1 MTAPLPPRPHR
12 DRAPLSYAQRA
23 IWRAEQVLPGSALHN
38 ETAAFRLT
46 GPVDADAL
54 ERALAVLA
62 GRHEAMRTA
71 VRADRDGEPHQHF
84 AARTRPAVDRA
95 DLTGL
100 PEDRREQ
107 RLAELVAEAA
117 AEPFDLACP
126 PLMRT
131 RLFRLGGDRHLLLF
145 VAHHI
150 VVDAWAFGVFLQELA
165 AQYAAEA
172 GGGPGLPELADGR
185 VDFGDYAAWQRTDPA
200 AGAGLAHWRERLA
213 GDLPVLSLP
222 AEPPV
227 VAPSAPGASA
237 PGPSRPGAS
246 VPGASGADETA
257 GAVHHFTLPADLV
270 ARVAAYARSR
280 VATLPATVL
289 TAFCAVVQRFT
300 GQDDLVVGM
309 PVATRNRPALGAMV
323 GPLLNVIA
331 HRADLTGAPTFDE
344 ALARTRRD
352 LKADLAHRDTPFD
365 LVVEDLAPA
374 AGGRTPLFQL
384 MYAFHSGPTTTL
396 ALPGVETA
404 PAAAH
409 SGTAKYD
416 LSLFLRPRPSGDLD
430 AGLEYRTAV
439 LAPHTVAAVA
449 EALPRLLEAAVAD
462 PGRALADLP
471 VAAPEAYDRVVTG
484 FNTADR
490 APAPWP
496 TVPHALRRLAAERG
510 DAPAVGL
517 GDDVLTRAD
526 VDRAADRVAARLA
539 GRYGVRPGDRVALL
553 AARDSA
559 LVPLVAGVW
568 RAGAVL
574 VPLDDT
580 MPEERAA
587 YVLADSGARLLVTG
601 SPDRPAPGG
610 GPAAVAPCADLLAD
624 TAAGAAGGG
633 AGPSGAATAGADP
646 SEVVPFPDGPPPDS
660 LAYLMYTSGST
671 GRPKGVAVPHD
682 RVANLLHAVVREPG
696 MGPGDV
702 LVAVTALTFDISV
715 LELFAPLVAGGRVV
729 VAPHDTVRDPAR
741 LAALLHRARATLT
754 QATPSLWRA
763 LVDSGWQGLPGLR
776 VLSGGEPLDPALA
789 ARLLERGAEVWN
801 LYGPTETTI
810 WSTAGRVLPGE
821 PVTVGRPLARTHC
834 HILDR
839 HDRPVPLGAT
849 GELVIGGAGVAA
861 GYWNRPDLTAAAFVP
876 DPVGADPLGTGEAS
890 APVYRTGDLA
900 RYLPD
905 GRITVLGRADQQV
918 KILGHRVELG
928 EIEAHLTAHPLVR
941 AAAVVVDRRRPAAP
955 RLVAFVVPDGTA
967 GSADGCGGGHA
978 DGHAEGYGDGRAD
991 GYGYRGGAG
1000 AGSTA
1005 AVLRTHLRG
1014 LLPAAVVP
1022 AVIEAVDALPLN
1034 TSGKVDR
1041 PALALRARSLTTADA
1056 PVAPAD
1062 DTERAAVT
1070 LWAELLGAAPG
1081 TVGATDDFLAA
1092 GGNSIVA
1099 TRLLGRA
1106 REALGHAPSLAA
1118 FYADP
1123 TPRGLARAAR
1133 EAASGGG
1140 PKPAAAPDTP
1150 ADGAVPLTDQQR
1162 QLWLTQRLAPESA
1175 AYNLA
1180 AAVRLD
1186 RPVDTGALARAL
1198 RDLAVR
1204 HRILAA
1210 RCALTDDGP
1219 VLLPLPAESVRPRVL
1234 YAPDEVRARGAAAVE
1249 AWRDGALEAEATRPF
1264 DLAEGP
1270 LLRVTLLQ
1278 TGGAPDDA
1286 PAGAPH
1292 RDADGTRATG
1302 GAPDGA
1308 TAPAGPVLLLTAHHI
1323 AVDGWSIGVA
1333 VRELAALHAHH
1344 TGAGPLPA
1352 PPALDFPRHAAAQ
1365 AAPAAAA
1372 TREAHLAYWR
1382 DRLDGHPGVLDL
1394 PTDPEA
1400 GPHPAGAGATVPFRL
1415 APGDT
1420 ARLRAVAARLRVTP
1434 FTLLLSVYA
1443 SLLGRYGGTD
1453 DVLVG
1458 VPAANRGAPGLDGLI
1473 GSLVTTLPV
1482 RVDLRGDASFA
1493 GLARRTGQHLAA
1505 DLDRSLVP
1513 LDRLVDALDL
1523 PRDPGRPALVQAT
1536 LVLQDAIPA
1545 RVRLGDA
1552 SGELVPVPTRTAK
1565 YDLTLALEE
1574 HPDRIGGVLEFAS
1587 GRFTAAWA
1595 ARFAGHLETL
1605 LRAALDDPDAAA
1617 AAAPVDP
1624 EYTQTPP
1631 PAPADPAG
1639 AWRKAHATPVHAL
1652 FRARAAERPG
1662 AVAVRHDGQAV
1673 TYGELDAWSD
1683 RIAARLLRLGAGPG
1697 RFVSVLL
1704 PTGPAQ
1710 TAAVLGVAKAGSA
1723 FAVLDAESPEA
1734 RLRAVLED
1742 AEPLCVLAAGP
1753 SLAALP
1759 GLWDEAAGTFGGVPV
1774 EPLDPAPPA
1783 PGTPVPAPGPA
1794 TPAPAPGPGAPAPA
1808 PDPAPGAAPRPVRE
1822 ATGDD
1827 PLCLVY
1833 TSGSTGSPKGIVLPH
1848 ATLAQF
1854 AHWQGATFGVRPDSR
1869 VAQWAPF
1876 TYDAAYTE
1884 VFAALCHGAALCVPP
1899 DHVRRDPVA
1908 MASWLRAERVTQ
1920 IQTVPGFLTVLT
1932 EALVRDGA
1940 ALPDLEHLLLAGEV
1954 LPPSL
1959 AAAWADR
1966 PVRPRLHNLY
1976 GPTECVLA
1984 THRELAPGER
1994 FPSSVP
2000 IGRPIP
2006 GREALV
2012 LDHRGRPCPVGV
2024 TGEIH
2029 LRSDLLAGSYHRRP
2043 EESRRAYVPDPWR
2056 PDATLYRTGDLG
2068 RVLPGGEL
2076 AFTGR
2081 TGGLV
2086 KINGNR
2092 VELEEI
2098 EAILESHPGVREAA
2112 AALHGTPS
2120 APRLVGYAVLG
2131 GGDTAGDTAT
2141 ANATANATAAELRAL
2156 LAARLPAPVVPERV
2170 VLLDAL
2176 PRTRTNKR
2184 DRARLPVP
2192 DAAVTDASAPPE
2204 EGAEQLVADAWRRVL
2219 GADRAVGRH
2228 TNFFDAGG
2236 TSLLAARLQLDLAER
2251 LGRPVRLVDIF
2262 ARPTV
2267 AEFVAGLDG
2276 PAGPPDGARH
2286 GAPTGAGADD
2296 AAARGHRRR
2305 AAARARS
2312 RAPRRPNRSHDKEN

>member
-1 MTAPLPPRPHR
+1 MTAPLPPRPRR

-23 IWRAEQVLPGSALHN
+23 IWRAEQLLPGSALHN

-62 GRHEAMRTA
+62 ARHEAMRCA
-71 VRADRDGEPHQHF
+71 VLTDDDGEPYQHITD
-84 AARTRPAVDRA
+84 RTRPAVDLT

-100 PEDRREQ
+100 SEDARED
-107 RLAELVAEAA
+107 RLAELVARAA
-117 AEPFDLACP
+117 TEPLDLARP

-131 RLFRLGGDRHLLLF
+131 RLFRLGDDRHLLLF

-150 VVDAWAFGVFLQELA
+150 VVDAWAFGVFLEELA
-165 AQYAAEA
+165 AQYAAET
-172 GGGPGLPELADGR
+172 GGGPALPELPDGR
-185 VDFGDYAAWQRTDPA
+185 RDFGDYAAWQRTDPS
-200 AGAGLAHWRERLA
+200 AGSGLAHWRERL
-213 GDLPVLSLP
+213 GGELPVLSLP
-222 AEPPV
+222 AEP
-227 VAPSAPGASA
+227 APSGAA
-237 PGPSRPGAS
+237 RP
-246 VPGASGADETA
+246 DETS

-270 ARVAAYARSR
+270 TRLAALARSR
-280 VATLPATVL
+280 VATLPATLL

-331 HRADLTGAPTFDE
+331 HRADLSGAPTFDE

-374 AGGRTPLFQL
+374 AGGRSPLFQL

-396 ALPGVETA
+396 TLPGVATEPA
-404 PAAAH
+404 PSH

-430 AGLEYRTAV
+430 AGLEYRAAA
-439 LAPHTVAAVA
+439 LAPHTVAAIA
-449 EALPRLLEAAVAD
+449 EGLLCLLEAAVAD
-462 PGRALADLP
+462 PGRPLADLP

-490 APAPWP
+490 TPAPWP
-496 TVPHALRRLAAERG
+496 TAPHALRALAALRG
-510 DAPAVGL
+510 DAPAVGH

-539 GRYGVRPGDRVALL
+539 GRHGVRPGDRVALL
-553 AARDSA
+553 APRDSS
-559 LVPLVAGVW
+559 LVPLVTGIW

-587 YVLADSGARLLVTG
+587 HVLADSGARLLVTG
-601 SPDRPAPGG
+601 HPDRPAPDG
-610 GPAAVAPCADLLAD
+610 GPALAACADLLAE
-624 TAAGAAGGG
+624 TGPAG
-633 AGPSGAATAGADP
+633 T
-646 SEVVPFPDGPPPDS
+646 VPFPDGPPPGS

-682 RVANLLHAVVREPG
+682 RVANLLHSVVREPG
-696 MGPGDV
+696 MGTDDV

-741 LAALLHRARATLT
+741 LAALLRGSGATLV

-776 VLSGGEPLDPALA
+776 ILSGGEPLDPALA
-789 ARLLERGAEVWN
+789 ARLLERGAELWN

-821 PVTVGRPLARTHC
+821 PVTVGRPLARTYC
-834 HILDR
+834 HVLDR

-849 GELVIGGAGVAA
+849 GELVIGGSGVAA

-876 DPVGADPLGTGEAS
+876 DPVGADPLGTGDPA

-905 GRITVLGRADQQV
+905 GRIVVLGRADQQV

-941 AAAVVVDRRRPAAP
+941 AAAVVVDGQRTAAP
-955 RLVAFVVPDGTA
+955 RLVAFVVPDGA
-967 GSADGCGGGHA
+967 PDGAEDVADGGGDETPG
-978 DGHAEGYGDGRAD
+978 
-991 GYGYRGGAG
+991 
-1000 AGSTA
+1000 
-1005 AVLRTHLRG
+1005 AVLRRHLRG

-1022 AVIEAVDALPLN
+1022 AVIATVGELPLN

-1041 PALALRARSLTTADA
+1041 PALTRRAHDLTSATA
-1056 PVAPAD
+1056 PTAPAD
-1062 DTERAAVT
+1062 DDERAVVA
-1070 LWAELLGAAPG
+1070 LWADLLGAAPD
-1081 TVGATDDFLAA
+1081 TVGTTDDFFAA

-1099 TRLLGRA
+1099 TRLLGRI
-1106 REALGHAPSLAA
+1106 RDALGRAPSLAA

-1133 EAASGGG
+1133 EAAG
-1140 PKPAAAPDTP
+1140 PGTATAGTPAAPDGAEFRP
-1150 ADGAVPLTDQQR
+1150 DGPVPLTDQQR

-1186 RPVDTGALARAL
+1186 RPVDTGALGRAL
-1198 RDLAVR
+1198 RDLAGR
-1204 HRILAA
+1204 HRVLAA

-1219 VLLPLPAESVRPRVL
+1219 VLLPLPAESVRPTVL
-1234 YAPDEVRARGAAAVE
+1234 RAPEEVRGRGAEAVE
-1249 AWRDGALEAEATRPF
+1249 EWRDGVLRAEATRPF
-1264 DLAEGP
+1264 DLADGP
-1270 LLRVTLLQ
+1270 LLRVALLH
-1278 TGGAPDDA
+1278 ADA
-1286 PAGAPH
+1286 EDTAT
-1292 RDADGTRATG
+1292 RDAE
-1302 GAPDGA
+1302 GAS
-1308 TAPAGPVLLLTAHHI
+1308 GPVLLLTAHHL

-1344 TGAGPLPA
+1344 TGTGPLPA
-1352 PPALDFPRHAAAQ
+1352 PPPLDFARHAAAL
-1365 AAPAAAA
+1365 AAPAAEA
-1372 TREAHLAYWR
+1372 TRDAHLAYWR
-1382 DRLDGHPGVLDL
+1382 ARLDGHPGVLDL
-1394 PTDPEA
+1394 PADPDA
-1400 GPHPAGAGATVPFRL
+1400 APRPAGEGATVPFRL
-1415 APGDT
+1415 TPGDT
-1420 ARLRAVAARLRVTP
+1420 ARLRAAAARLRVTP

-1482 RVDLRGDASFA
+1482 RVDLRGDVSFA
-1493 GLARRTGQHLAA
+1493 ALARRTGQRLAD

-1513 LDRLVDALDL
+1513 LDRLVDALGL
-1523 PRDPGRPALVQAT
+1523 PRDPARPALVQAT

-1552 SGELVPVPTRTAK
+1552 SGELLPVPTGTAK

-1574 HPDRIGGVLEFAS
+1574 HPDRIDGVLEFAT
-1587 GRFTAAWA
+1587 GRFTPAWV
-1595 ARFAGHLETL
+1595 ARFTGHLETL
-1605 LRAALDDPDAAA
+1605 LRAALDDPDAEA

-1624 EYTQTPP
+1624 HHTEVPSP
-1631 PAPADPAG
+1631 RPASPAG
-1639 AWRKAHATPVHAL
+1639 TWREACATPVHEL
-1652 FRARAAERPG
+1652 FRARAAEHPD
-1662 AVAVRHDGQAV
+1662 AVAVRHDGRAV

-1683 RIAARLLRLGAGPG
+1683 RIAGRLLGRGARPG

-1723 FAVLDAESPEA
+1723 FAVLDADSPRA
-1734 RLRAVLED
+1734 RLRAVLDD
-1742 AEPLCVLAAGP
+1742 AEPLCVLAAES

-1759 GLWDEAAGTFGGVPV
+1759 DLWDAAAGTFGGVPV
-1774 EPLDPAPPA
+1774 EPLDPELPEPGAQPA
-1783 PGTPVPAPGPA
+1783 
-1794 TPAPAPGPGAPAPA
+1794 APAPESAARPAH
-1808 PDPAPGAAPRPVRE
+1808 E

-1854 AHWQGATFGVRPDSR
+1854 AHWQGETFGVRPGSR

-1884 VFAALCHGAALCVPP
+1884 VFAALCHGAALCVPA

-1908 MASWLRAERVTQ
+1908 LASWLRAERVTQ
-1920 IQTVPGFLTVLT
+1920 IQTVPGFLAVLT
-1932 EALVRDGA
+1932 EALDRDGA

-1959 AAAWADR
+1959 ADAWADR

-2024 TGEIH
+2024 VGEIH

-2056 PDATLYRTGDLG
+2056 PGGTLYRTGDLG
-2068 RVLPGGEL
+2068 RVLPDGEL

-2086 KINGNR
+2086 KIHGNR

-2098 EAILESHPGVREAA
+2098 EAILESHPDVREAA

-2120 APRLVGYAVLG
+2120 APRLVGYAVV
-2131 GGDTAGDTAT
+2131 TADVSP
-2141 ANATANATAAELRAL
+2141 AALRAL

-2192 DAAVTDASAPPE
+2192 EAAVPDASAPPA
-2204 EGAEQLVADAWRRVL
+2204 EGPEQLVADAWRRVL

-2228 TNFFDAGG
+2228 TNFFEAGG
-2236 TSLLAARLQLDLAER
+2236 NSLLAARLQLDLADR

-2267 AEFVAGLDG
+2267 AEFVAGLDAPG
-2276 PAGPPDGARH
+2276 GTSDATPHGDPAGAR
-2286 GAPTGAGADD
+2286 ADD
-2296 AAARGHRRR
+2296 AAARGNRRR
-2305 AAARARS
+2305 AAARARTRG
-2312 RAPRRPNRSHDKEN
+2312 RAAGRTDPTTRSN

>member
-1 MTAPLPPRPHR
+1 MSAPLPPRPHR

-23 IWRAEQVLPGSALHN
+23 IWRAEQLLPGSALHN

-62 GRHEAMRTA
+62 ARHEAMRCA
-71 VRADRDGEPHQHF
+71 VLTGDDGEPYQHF
-84 AARTRPAVDRA
+84 ADRTRPAVELT
-95 DLTGL
+95 DLSGL
-100 PEDRREQ
+100 PEDAREE
-107 RLAELVAEAA
+107 RLAGLVARAA
-117 AEPFDLACP
+117 TEPFDPTRA

-150 VVDAWAFGVFLQELA
+150 VVDAWAFGVFLEELA
-165 AQYAAEA
+165 AQYAAET
-172 GGGPGLPELADGR
+172 GGGPALPELPAQR
-185 VDFGDYAAWQRTDPA
+185 LDFGDYAAWQRTDPS
-200 AGAGLAHWRERLA
+200 AGNGLAHWRERL
-213 GDLPVLSLP
+213 GGELPVLSLP
-222 AEPPV
+222 AEP
-227 VAPSAPGASA
+227 APPGAA
-237 PGPSRPGAS
+237 RP
-246 VPGASGADETA
+246 DETA
-257 GAVHHFTLPADLV
+257 GAVHHFTLPAGLV
-270 ARVAAYARSR
+270 TRLAALARSR
-280 VATLPATVL
+280 VATLPATLL

-331 HRADLTGAPTFDE
+331 HRVDLSGTPTFDE

-374 AGGRTPLFQL
+374 AGGRSPLFQL

-396 ALPGVETA
+396 ALPGVETVPA
-404 PAAAH
+404 PSH

-430 AGLEYRTAV
+430 AGLEYRTAA
-439 LAPHTVAAVA
+439 LAPHTVAAIA
-449 EALPRLLEAAVAD
+449 EGLLCLLEAAVAE
-462 PGRALADLP
+462 PARPLADLP
-471 VAAPEAYDRVVTG
+471 VAAPEAYGRVVTG

-490 APAPWP
+490 APAPWAS
-496 TVPHALRRLAAERG
+496 VPHALRALAARRG
-510 DAPAVGL
+510 DEPAVGH

-539 GRYGVRPGDRVALL
+539 GRHGVRPGDRVALL
-553 AARDSA
+553 APRDSA
-559 LVPLVAGVW
+559 LVPLVTGIW

-580 MPEERAA
+580 MPDERAA

-601 SPDRPAPGG
+601 HPDRPAPNG
-610 GPAAVAPCADLLAD
+610 GPALAACADLLAQ
-624 TAAGAAGGG
+624 T
-633 AGPSGAATAGADP
+633 GPTGP
-646 SEVVPFPDGPPPDS
+646 VPFPDGPPPRS

-682 RVANLLHAVVREPG
+682 RVANLMHAVAREPG
-696 MGPGDV
+696 MGAGDV

-741 LAALLHRARATLT
+741 LAALLRDCGATLV

-776 VLSGGEPLDPALA
+776 ILSGGEPLDPALA
-789 ARLLERGAEVWN
+789 ARLLERGAELWN

-821 PVTVGRPLARTHC
+821 PVTVGRPLARTYC

-849 GELVIGGAGVAA
+849 GELVIGGSGVAA
-861 GYWNRPDLTAAAFVP
+861 GYWNRPDLTEAAFVP
-876 DPVGADPLGTGEAS
+876 DPVGADPLGTGDPA

-905 GRITVLGRADQQV
+905 GRIVVLGRADQQV

-941 AAAVVVDRRRPAAP
+941 AAAVVVDRQRPAAP
-955 RLVAFVVPDGTA
+955 RLVAFVVPDGDPGGAPDGTEGVA
-967 GSADGCGGGHA
+967 PHGADG
-978 DGHAEGYGDGRAD
+978 
-991 GYGYRGGAG
+991 
-1000 AGSTA
+1000 GSTETPD
-1005 AVLRTHLRG
+1005 AVLRRHLRG

-1022 AVIEAVDALPLN
+1022 AVIATVGELPLN

-1041 PALALRARSLTTADA
+1041 PALALRARALTQASVPT
-1056 PVAPAD
+1056 APAD
-1062 DTERAAVT
+1062 DAERAVAA
-1070 LWAELLGAAPG
+1070 LWADLLGAAPD
-1081 TVGATDDFLAA
+1081 TVGATDDFFAA

-1099 TRLLGRA
+1099 TRLLGRT
-1106 REALGHAPSLAA
+1106 RYALGHAPSLAA

-1133 EAASGGG
+1133 EAAG
-1140 PKPAAAPDTP
+1140 PGTGTAAAAAPDGP
-1150 ADGAVPLTDQQR
+1150 VPLTDQQR
-1162 QLWLTQRLAPESA
+1162 QLWITQRLAPESA

-1186 RPVDTGALARAL
+1186 RPVDTGALGRAL
-1198 RDLAVR
+1198 RDLAGR

-1210 RCALTDDGP
+1210 RCALTDEGP
-1219 VLLPLPAESVRPRVL
+1219 VLLPLPAESVRPTVL
-1234 YAPDEVRARGAAAVE
+1234 HAPEEVRARGAEAVE
-1249 AWRDGALEAEATRPF
+1249 EWRDGVLRAEAARPF

-1270 LLRVTLLQ
+1270 LLRVALLH
-1278 TGGAPDDA
+1278 TDA
-1286 PAGAPH
+1286 EGT
-1292 RDADGTRATG
+1292 ADEAS
-1302 GAPDGA
+1302 
-1308 TAPAGPVLLLTAHHI
+1308 GPVLLLTAHHL

-1352 PPALDFPRHAAAQ
+1352 PPALDFARHAAAL
-1365 AAPAAAA
+1365 ATPAARAA
-1372 TREAHLAYWR
+1372 RDADLAYWR

-1394 PTDPEA
+1394 PADPDA
-1400 GPHPAGAGATVPFRL
+1400 APGPAGAGATVPFRL

-1420 ARLRAVAARLRVTP
+1420 ARLRAAAARLRVTP

-1458 VPAANRGAPGLDGLI
+1458 VPAANRGAPGLDDLI

-1482 RVDLRGDASFA
+1482 RVDLRGDVSFA
-1493 GLARRTGQHLAA
+1493 ALARRTGQRLAD

-1513 LDRLVDALDL
+1513 LDRLVDALGL
-1523 PRDPGRPALVQAT
+1523 PRDPARPALVQAT
-1536 LVLQDAIPA
+1536 LVLQDALPA

-1552 SGELVPVPTRTAK
+1552 SGELLPVPTGTAK

-1574 HPDRIGGVLEFAS
+1574 HPDRIDGVLEFAT
-1587 GRFTAAWA
+1587 GRFTPAWA
-1595 ARFAGHLETL
+1595 ARFARHLETL
-1605 LRAALDDPDAAA
+1605 LRAALDDPDAEA

-1624 EYTQTPP
+1624 DHTETPSP
-1631 PAPADPAG
+1631 RPAAPAG
-1639 AWRKAHATPVHAL
+1639 TWRKAHATPVHAL
-1652 FRARAAERPG
+1652 FRARAAQHPD
-1662 AVAVRHDGQAV
+1662 AVAVRHDGRSV

-1683 RIAARLLRLGAGPG
+1683 RIAGRLLDRGARPG

-1723 FAVLDAESPEA
+1723 FAVLDADSPAA
-1734 RLRAVLED
+1734 RLRAVLDD
-1742 AEPLCVLAAGP
+1742 AEPLCVLAAES

-1759 GLWDEAAGTFGGVPV
+1759 DLWDAAAGTFGGVPV
-1774 EPLDPAPPA
+1774 EPLDPAL
-1783 PGTPVPAPGPA
+1783 
-1794 TPAPAPGPGAPAPA
+1794 PGPGAEPGAPA
-1808 PDPAPGAAPRPVRE
+1808 GAPAVRPAHE

-1854 AHWQGATFGVRPDSR
+1854 AHWQGETFGVRPGSR

-1884 VFAALCHGAALCVPP
+1884 VFAALCHGAALCVPA

-1908 MASWLRAERVTQ
+1908 LASWLRAERVTQ

-1932 EALVRDGA
+1932 EALDRDGA

-2024 TGEIH
+2024 VGEIH
-2029 LRSDLLAGSYHRRP
+2029 LRSDLLAGAYHRRP

-2056 PDATLYRTGDLG
+2056 PGGTLYRTGDLG
-2068 RVLPGGEL
+2068 RVLPDGEL

-2086 KINGNR
+2086 KIHGNR

-2098 EAILESHPGVREAA
+2098 EAILESHPDVREAA

-2120 APRLVGYAVLG
+2120 APRLIGYAVVT
-2131 GGDTAGDTAT
+2131 GDAT
-2141 ANATANATAAELRAL
+2141 PAALRAL
-2156 LAARLPAPVVPERV
+2156 LADRLPAAVVPERV

-2192 DAAVTDASAPPE
+2192 EAAVADASATPA

-2228 TNFFDAGG
+2228 TNFFEAGG
-2236 TSLLAARLQLDLAER
+2236 NSLLAARLQLDLAER

-2267 AEFVAGLDG
+2267 AEFVAGLDAPGGAPTATPPGG
-2276 PAGPPDGARH
+2276 PAGAR
-2286 GAPTGAGADD
+2286 ADE
-2296 AAARGHRRR
+2296 AAARGSRRR
-2305 AAARARS
+2305 AAARARARG
-2312 RAPRRPNRSHDKEN
+2312 RAADRTDPTTRSN